1 MLKHFLKNRN
11 FLQSN
16 NIFLKNLSL
25 NSRKFSSKVYSNFVK
40 FSDDLDNNELKV
52 PLYEK
57 NYSLFLK
64 KECTISDFIK
74 MIEGVDQRIQKIEF
88 LDHKGESVTNSEE
101 ILLDCAKK
109 SFTLKLNGHINI
121 KYFPSVNMMISNSNQ
136 IKSETNEQEKFMI
149 LNNFNFFLFKNFN
162 RKDFSFSQ
170 KSFTE
175 FRNQVDTDLNNLLE
189 VYGNLLKKFEK
200 AKERL
205 DKKFDK
211 TMKLYLNLGILFFLL
226 HAVVFYFLIYH
237 FYGWDTIEP
246 TTYIVAN
253 VYWIIGLS
261 FFIYKKKKL
270 DFSFI
275 YSETFKNNFYKKN
288 AFLVGFNEVERNFLA
303 KEINE
308 IQQFRE
314 ALNKF

>member
-1 MLKHFLKNRN
+1 MLKHYLKNRN
-11 FLQSN
+11 IFHSN
-16 NIFLKNLSL
+16 NLYLQNFSS
-25 NSRKFSSKVYSNFVK
+25 NSRKFSSKTYNNFVR

-52 PLYEK
+52 PIYEK
-57 NYSLFLK
+57 NHSIFLK
-64 KECTISDFIK
+64 KDLKISDFIK
-74 MIEGVDQRIQKIEF
+74 MVEGVDQRIQKIEF
-88 LDHKGESVTNSEE
+88 LNHKGESVTNSEQN
-101 ILLDCAKK
+101 LLDCARN
-109 SFTLKLNGHINI
+109 SFILKLNGHINI
-121 KYFPSVNMMISNSNQ
+121 KYFPSVNMIISNSNQ
-136 IKSETNEQEKFMI
+136 IDSETNQKEKFLI
-149 LNNFNFFLFKNFN
+149 SNNFNFFLFKNFDH
-162 RKDFSFSQ
+162 KDFSFSE

-175 FRNQVDTDLNNLLE
+175 FRKKVDSDLINLLE
-189 VYGNLLKKFEK
+189 VYENLLKQFEK
-200 AKERL
+200 SKERL

-211 TMKLYLNLGILFFLL
+211 TMKLYLNLGILFFLV
-226 HAVVFYFLIYH
+226 HAVLFYFLIYH

-261 FFIYKKKKL
+261 FFIYKKKRL

-288 AFLVGFNEVERNFLA
+288 GFLVGFNEVERNFVA

-308 IQQFRE
+308 IQTFRE